1 MRKKKIVPNKETD
14 MNSITDSVVTIQ
26 TSSQSL
32 PSTPCWLGE
41 VVLLIHHLRKQGVL
55 SAIAQ
60 QVHFARRRFGH
71 YEVIDFVAAALGS
84 STRGEPPPRAL
95 YRQHTP
101 LFTSLIPAPCL

>member
-32 PSTPCWLGE
+32 PSTPCWLAE

-71 YEVIDFVAAALGS
+71 YEVIDFVAVLSGLPLRGGRQPGALCA
-84 STRGEPPPRAL
+84 PPPPFSR
-95 YRQHTP
+95 
-101 LFTSLIPAPCL
+101 

>member
-26 TSSQSL
+26 TSTQSL

-41 VVLLIHHLRKQGVL
+41 VVLLVHHLRKQGVL

-71 YEVIDFVAAALGS
+71 YEGA
-84 STRGEPPPRAL
+84 T
-95 YRQHTP
+95 
-101 LFTSLIPAPCL
+101 

>member
-41 VVLLIHHLRKQGVL
+41 VVLLIHHLRKQVVL

-60 QVHFARRRFGH
+60 QMHFARRRFGH
-71 YEVIDFVAAALGS
+71 YEVIDFVAVLFRLPLISQPALGAFS
-84 STRGEPPPRAL
+84 AHVPPFVRVMLA
-95 YRQHTP
+95 R
-101 LFTSLIPAPCL
+101 